1 MPLTMEDIEKMEMTP
16 VQAVIAA
23 KCDEIKALL
32 LEKNRKYGNSALSP
46 IRIFSKANSIEQI
59 FVRIDDKINRIRNR
73 QDDEDE
79 DVFFDLAGY
88 LVLLLV
94 AIDSQNKEES
104 K

>member
-1 MPLTMEDIEKMEMTP
+1 METEYTTTQAAIIE
-16 VQAVIAA
+16 

-32 LEKNRKYGNSALSP
+32 LDKNRKYGNSALSP

-73 QDDEDE
+73 QNDEDE
-79 DVFFDLAGY
+79 DVYFDLAGY

-94 AIDSQNKEES
+94 AIDSSKKELD